1 MQPVSFLFISQ
12 ELMVMDNIIWW
23 IRRDLSAEVWQ
34 ETWMWPPPPT
44 TQPHRQICSTFVPPL
59 HLQYALILDNERSL
73 EGEATAEITDPL

>member
-1 MQPVSFLFISQ
+1 
-12 ELMVMDNIIWW
+12 MDTQRPQRWGVAGDVN
-23 IRRDLSAEVWQ
+23 V
-34 ETWMWPPPPT
+34 TPPPPT